1 MTAPRGPSRV
11 PHPPRSRLAAAL
23 RRPSPVRL
31 VAAGYAANMVLGF
44 LLLSLPISS
53 ASPSRAIDDLFV
65 AVSAVSTTGLVPL
78 DPGST
83 YTRFGQGVILV
94 LIQLGGLGYMTVSSF
109 AFSLIA
115 ADAPSRLRVEVT
127 RAVFSLPRSVN
138 PRVFVGRV
146 IVYTLVV
153 EAAGTA
159 ALAALFHARGLT
171 DPLWLGLFHS
181 VSAFCTAG
189 FALFPDSFERFSG
202 DAPMLGVIAA
212 LSILGAMGFLVA
224 SEGWD
229 RLRGRL
235 PRLSLSTRLILTVTP
250 LMLGLGTLV
259 IEFAEP
265 SIVSMPPGQRFLN
278 AFFQA
283 MTASTTVGFNAV
295 PTAPLAPL
303 AVTATYI
310 MMLVGASPSGTGGG
324 LKSTTVAVQW
334 AFMAAVLRGRAE
346 VTLFGTA
353 VPAAKLRQALA
364 TFFMA
369 ATLLAAAMLVLSA
382 TESIAFDRLLFE
394 AISALATVGL
404 SLGVTGELTDAG
416 KLVICALMYA
426 GRVGVLAFGVALA
439 VRARGRLAEAAEE
452 DVAL

>member
-1 MTAPRGPSRV
+1 MTSLRDPSRV
-11 PHPPRSRLAAAL
+11 PPSARSRLRARL
-23 RRPSPVRL
+23 LRPSPVRL
-31 VAAGYAANMVLGF
+31 VAAGYAGNMLLGW
-44 LLLSLPISS
+44 LLLSLPI
-53 ASPSRAIDDLFV
+53 AAAAPSRAIDDLFV

-78 DPGST
+78 DPGGT
-83 YTRFGQGVILV
+83 YTRFGQGVILA

-115 ADAPSRLRVEVT
+115 ADAPSRLRTEVT
-127 RAVFSLPRSVN
+127 RAVFSLPRSAN

-146 IVYTLVV
+146 VVYTLVV

-159 ALAALFHARGLT
+159 ALAALFHARGLP
-171 DPLWLGLFHS
+171 DALWLGLFHS

-189 FALFPDSFERFSG
+189 FALFSDSFERFSA
-202 DAPMLGVIAA
+202 DAPVLLVIAA
-212 LSILGAMGFLVA
+212 LSILGAIGFLVA

-235 PRLSLSTRLILTVTP
+235 GRLSLSTRLILTVTP
-250 LMLGLGTLV
+250 LMLVLGTLV
-259 IEFAEP
+259 VAFAEP
-265 SIVSMPPGQRFLN
+265 AVAAMAPRERLLN

-283 MTASTTVGFNAV
+283 MTASTTVGFNAI
-295 PTAPLAPL
+295 PTAPLSPL
-303 AVTATYI
+303 AMTATYI

-334 AFMAAVLRGRAE
+334 AFMLSVLRGRPA

-353 VPAAKLRQALA
+353 VPEAKLRQALA

-404 SLGVTGELTDAG
+404 SLGVTGQLSDAG
-416 KLVICALMYA
+416 KAVIIVLMYA

-439 VRARGRLAEAAEE
+439 VRARTRLAKAEEE

>member
-1 MTAPRGPSRV
+1 MTALRDPSRV
-11 PHPPRSRLAAAL
+11 PASVRSRLLARL
-23 RRPSPVRL
+23 LRPSPVRL
-31 VAAGYAANMVLGF
+31 VAAGYAGNMLLGF
-44 LLLSLPISS
+44 LLLSLPIAS
-53 ASPSRAIDDLFV
+53 AAPSRAIDDLFV

-83 YTRFGQGVILV
+83 YTRFGQGVILA

-115 ADAPSRLRVEVT
+115 SEPPSRLRTQVT
-127 RAVFSLPRSVN
+127 RTVFSLPRSIN
-138 PRVFVGRV
+138 PRVFIGRV
-146 IVYTLVV
+146 VVYTLVV

-159 ALAALFHARGLT
+159 ALAALFRARGLP
-171 DPLWLGLFHS
+171 DALWLGLFHS

-189 FALFPDSFERFSG
+189 FSLFSDSFEGFAG
-202 DAPMLGVIAA
+202 DAPVLLVVAA
-212 LSILGAMGFLVA
+212 LSILGALGFLVP
-224 SEGWD
+224 SEAWD
-229 RLRGRL
+229 RVRGRL
-235 PRLSLSTRLILTVTP
+235 ARLSLSTRLILTVTP
-250 LMLGLGTLV
+250 LMLALGTLV

-265 SIVSMPPGQRFLN
+265 SVAAMPAGQRFLN

-310 MMLVGASPSGTGGG
+310 LMLIGASPSGTGGG

-334 AFMAAVLRGRAE
+334 AFVLSVLRGRPA

-353 VPAAKLRQALA
+353 VPEAKLRQALA

-369 ATLLAAAMLVLSA
+369 ATLLAVAMLVLSA
-382 TESIAFDRLLFE
+382 TESIAFDKLLFE

-404 SLGVTGELTDAG
+404 SLGVTGELSDAG
-416 KLVICALMYA
+416 KLVIIVLMYA

-439 VRARGRLAEAAEE
+439 VRARGRLSRPAEE

>member
-1 MTAPRGPSRV
+1 MSR
-11 PHPPRSRLAAAL
+11 PHFSPLARLLAAL
-23 RRPSPVRL
+23 LRPSPVRL
-31 VAAGYAANMVLGF
+31 VALGYAANMLLGW
-44 LLLSLPISS
+44 LLLSLPIS
-53 ASPSRAIDDLFV
+53 AAAPSRLIDDFFI
-65 AVSAVSTTGLVPL
+65 AVSAASTAGLVPF

-83 YTRFGQGVILV
+83 YTRFGQGVILA
-94 LIQLGGLGYMTVSSF
+94 LMQLGGLGYMTVSSF

-115 ADAPSRLRVEVT
+115 QEAPSRLRAEVT
-127 RAVFSLPRSVN
+127 RAVFSLPRNVN

-146 IVYTLVV
+146 VIYTLVV
-153 EAAGTA
+153 EGVGAA
-159 ALAALFHARGLT
+159 ALAALFHARGFES
-171 DPLWLGLFHS
+171 PLWLGLFHS

-189 FALFPDSFERFSG
+189 IALFPDSFERFAG

-212 LSILGAMGFLVA
+212 LAILGAVGFLVA

-229 RLRGRL
+229 RLRGRIA
-235 PRLSLSTRLILTVTP
+235 RLSLSTRLILTITP

-259 IEFAEP
+259 VAVAEP
-265 SIVSMPPGQRFLN
+265 VVVAMPPGQRLLN

-283 MTASTTVGFNAV
+283 MSASTTVGFNAI

-303 AVTATYI
+303 AITATYI
-310 MMLVGASPSGTGGG
+310 LMLVGASPSGTGGG
-324 LKSTTVAVQW
+324 LKSTSVAVQW
-334 AFMAAVLRGRAE
+334 AFMVAVLRGRAE

-353 VPAAKLRQALA
+353 VPEAKLRQALA

-369 ATLLAAAMLVLSA
+369 ATLLAAAMLALTA

-404 SLGVTGELTDAG
+404 SLGATGELSDAG
-416 KLVICALMYA
+416 KGVICALMYA

-439 VRARGRLAEAAEE
+439 VRARGRMAEAAEE

>member
-1 MTAPRGPSRV
+1 
-11 PHPPRSRLAAAL
+11 
-23 RRPSPVRL
+23 VRL
-31 VAAGYAANMVLGF
+31 VAAGYAANMLLGW
-44 LLLSLPISS
+44 LLLSLPIAS
-53 ASPSRAIDDLFV
+53 AAPSRAIDDFFV
-65 AVSAVSTTGLVPL
+65 AVSAVSTTGLVPI

-83 YTRFGQGVILV
+83 YTRFGQGVILA

-115 ADAPSRLRVEVT
+115 ADTPSRLRTEVT
-127 RAVFSLPRSVN
+127 RAVFSLPRSIN

-146 IVYTLVV
+146 VIYTLLV
-153 EAAGTA
+153 EAVGAA
-159 ALAALFHARGLT
+159 ALAALFSARGLP

-202 DAPMLGVIAA
+202 DAPVLLVIAA
-212 LSILGAMGFLVA
+212 LSILGAIGFLVA

-235 PRLSLSTRLILTVTP
+235 TRLSLSTRLILTVTP
-250 LMLGLGTLV
+250 LMLALGTLV

-265 SIVSMPPGQRFLN
+265 SITGMPAGQRFLN

-295 PTAPLAPL
+295 PTAPLSPL

-310 MMLVGASPSGTGGG
+310 LMLVGASPSGTGGG

-334 AFMAAVLRGRAE
+334 AFMMSVLRGQVG

-353 VPAAKLRQALA
+353 VPEAKLRQALA

-369 ATLLAAAMLVLSA
+369 ATLLAAAMLVLSV
-382 TESIAFDRLLFE
+382 TERIAFDRLLFE

-404 SLGVTGELTDAG
+404 SLGVTGELSDAG
-416 KLVICALMYA
+416 KLVISALMYA

-439 VRARGRLAEAAEE
+439 VRARGRMAGAAEE